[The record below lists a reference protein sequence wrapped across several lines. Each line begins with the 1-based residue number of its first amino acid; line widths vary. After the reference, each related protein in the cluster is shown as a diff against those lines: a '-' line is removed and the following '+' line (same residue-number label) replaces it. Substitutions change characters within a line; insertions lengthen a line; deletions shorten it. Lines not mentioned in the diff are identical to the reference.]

1 MSSVSVALLTDRTWI
16 TWKTHLQANP
26 LSILTDCFMFSAQP
40 SSLCYVLFINYSS
53 AKQALITYI
62 LGKPW
67 GSMTTAWNLALIGK
81 FESQNTDVYRLISI
95 LRLDIV
101 NGTLDQQEE
110 VLLRVILLYPC

>member
-1 MSSVSVALLTDRTWI
+1 
-16 TWKTHLQANP
+16 
-26 LSILTDCFMFSAQP
+26 
-40 SSLCYVLFINYSS
+40 
-53 AKQALITYI
+53 
-62 LGKPW
+62 
-67 GSMTTAWNLALIGK
+67 MTTAWNLALIGK